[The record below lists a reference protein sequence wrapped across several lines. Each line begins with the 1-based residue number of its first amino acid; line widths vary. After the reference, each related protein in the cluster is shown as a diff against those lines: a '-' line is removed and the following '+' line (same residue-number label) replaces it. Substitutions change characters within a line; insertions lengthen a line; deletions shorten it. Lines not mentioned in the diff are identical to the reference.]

1 MLSDLPKEMVEE
13 VLSRLPVTSLRG
25 VRSTCKK
32 WNTLSK
38 SRTFTMLYIREAKK
52 KQRKEFQVAVILDC
66 RLSLF
71 SVNLLNPSIDL
82 IGKLISLDDED
93 QVDMYKIFHCN
104 GLLLCQTKD
113 RSRLVVW
120 NPYSVQTRWIEPRTS
135 FHLLD
140 RYALGY
146 ERNYQYSL
154 RRHKVLRFVDDQRIC
169 EFEIY
174 NFRSNSWKVLHV
186 NPDWDIGFFR
196 HGLSLGG
203 NTYWIAQD
211 KKHGT
216 HGLFFVLC
224 FDFTTEKFG
233 QRLPLP
239 FHTFGLDTVAL
250 SSVRGK
256 QIAVLWQ
263 KRSCPY
269 TLKIWISKRIEPN
282 VVSWNKVLLMV
293 DMKPL
298 TGFPFLFSAGS
309 FFVDEKKKVALD
321 LDKEGDGGGKSD
333 FRTSTHNIAYIIG
346 NNGYFKTVDL
356 GESRKITCWP
366 LGCSYVPSSVQIKQ
380 AAP

>member
-1 MLSDLPKEMVEE
+1 MLSDLPKEMADE

-82 IGKLISLDDED
+82 IG
-93 QVDMYKIFHCN
+93 M
-104 GLLLCQTKD
+104 
-113 RSRLVVW
+113 
-120 NPYSVQTRWIEPRTS
+120 
-135 FHLLD
+135 LLD
-140 RYALGY
+140 TRGIISTL
-146 ERNYQYSL
+146 L
-154 RRHKVLRFVDDQRIC
+154 RRHKVLRFVDEPSIC

-174 NFRSNSWKVLHV
+174 SFRSNSWKVLHV

-216 HGLFFVLC
+216 HGPFFVLC
-224 FDFTTEKFG
+224 FDFTTEKFE

-239 FHTFGLDTVAL
+239 FQPFGLDTVAL

-263 KRSCPY
+263 KRSCSY
-269 TLKIWISKRIEPN
+269 TLKIWISSRIEPN

-293 DMKPL
+293 DMKRL

-309 FFVDEKKKVALD
+309 FFVDEKKKVALV
-321 LDKEGDGGGKSD
+321 LDKEGDGGCTSD
-333 FRTSTHNIAYIIG
+333 FRTSTRNIAYIIG

-380 AAP
+380 AAPRANHKTA

>member
-1 MLSDLPKEMVEE
+1 MLSDLPKEMAEE

-38 SRTFTMLYIREAKK
+38 SRTCTMLYIREAKK

-93 QVDMYKIFHCN
+93 RVDMYKIFHCN

-120 NPYSVQTRWIEPRTS
+120 NPYSAQTS
-135 FHLLD
+135 
-140 RYALGY
+140 
-146 ERNYQYSL
+146 
-154 RRHKVLRFVDDQRIC
+154 HKVLRFVDEHDPSIC

-174 NFRSNSWKVLHV
+174 SFRSNSWKVLH
-186 NPDWDIGFFR
+186 
-196 HGLSLGG
+196 
-203 NTYWIAQD
+203 
-211 KKHGT
+211 KHGT
-216 HGLFFVLC
+216 HGPFFVLC

-239 FHTFGLDTVAL
+239 FQPFRLDTVAL

-263 KRSCPY
+263 KRSCSYP
-269 TLKIWISKRIEPN
+269 LKIWISSRIEPN
-282 VVSWNKVLLMV
+282 VVSRNKVLLRV

-309 FFVDEKKKVALD
+309 FFVDEKKKVALV
-321 LDKEGDGGGKSD
+321 LDKEGDGGGTSD
-333 FRTSTHNIAYIIG
+333 FRTSTRNIAYIIG

-356 GESRKITCWP
+356 GESRK
-366 LGCSYVPSSVQIKQ
+366 
-380 AAP
+380 

>member
-1 MLSDLPKEMVEE
+1 MLSDLPKEMAEE

-25 VRSTCKK
+25 VRLTCKK

-93 QVDMYKIFHCN
+93 RVDMYKIFHCN

-120 NPYSVQTRWIEPRTS
+120 NPYSTQTRWIEPRTS

-140 RYALGY
+140 
-146 ERNYQYSL
+146 S
-154 RRHKVLRFVDDQRIC
+154 
-169 EFEIY
+169 
-174 NFRSNSWKVLHV
+174 FRSNSWKVLHV

-309 FFVDEKKKVALD
+309 FFVDEKKKVALV

-333 FRTSTHNIAYIIG
+333 FRTSTRNITYIIG

-380 AAP
+380 AAPRANHKTT